1 MILTAL
7 GLFSGGFACRGGS
20 FVCCG
25 GQILYTLVVIYSTV
39 GLVFSRASSFNLQG
53 YIERTSILLEN
64 YYFISLH
71 YISFHFITLHYI
83 TLHYITFHYIT
94 LHYITLHYITLHYIT
109 LHYITLH
116 YITLHYITFHFI
128 SFYFIL
134 FLSSVK
140 KARSH
145 ETKALLRSEYNF
157 RPRTKIS
164 KKPLSISKRKKK
176 IN

>member
-83 TLHYITFHYIT
+83 TLHYIT

-116 YITLHYITFHFI
+116 YITLHYISFHFI
-128 SFYFIL
+128 LFYSFSKFSEKSKITWNKGVITEWVQFSTQNKNFQKAPEYFQE
-134 FLSSVK
+134 K
-140 KARSH
+140 K
-145 ETKALLRSEYNF
+145 EN
-157 RPRTKIS
+157 
-164 KKPLSISKRKKK
+164 
-176 IN
+176 